1 MIISSSILFREK
13 KTQFTS
19 LRSTHNQQSVCT
31 ERNRNFEQMSLI
43 EKIQLKNS
51 FILKIFIEII
61 IHLFLVINISKKFSF
76 NKGTKINYGSA
87 DL

>member
-1 MIISSSILFREK
+1 
-13 KTQFTS
+13 
-19 LRSTHNQQSVCT
+19 
-31 ERNRNFEQMSLI
+31 MSLI